1 MKEVY
6 DWCVTHNKK
15 IIAVS
20 DMYLSA
26 NVLNELLEENG
37 FEVERIFVSCE
48 EHENK
53 RSGKLFDIV
62 SKKINTKMYYI

>member
-37 FEVERIFVSCE
+37 FEVERILCHVKNMRISDQESFLILYLR
-48 EHENK
+48 K
-53 RSGKLFDIV
+53 
-62 SKKINTKMYYI
+62 